1 MNHTLSRDAGRR
13 DFRFFEKKLGKK
25 LPCRVVARLHTYN
38 FKNKLSWATTLQGKL
53 LRSFSRKATTRPPHP
68 PRPRIFS
75 INGERGHRSDLSLK
89 ERRK

>member
-1 MNHTLSRDAGRR
+1 MIYRGVRGRGGR

-53 LRSFSRKATTRPPHP
+53 LLRSVAKFFSKSDNGPPTNHNLTHCVC
-68 PRPRIFS
+68 S
-75 INGERGHRSDLSLK
+75 TSQLQGL
-89 ERRK
+89 